1 MVSQQAPKTTGVL
14 AAVSL
19 LKKFL
24 SATNS
29 SILAP
34 TSSTTTALQSSM
46 LQQFEQSGLPQQLP
60 ALLTEAAE
68 ELSAQAQAK
77 SFIRY
82 GQILAAGAE
91 THQIYAVMIRHHAE
105 QLLEVHSDLC
115 WLWPD
120 GVQQVKGVVGSAA
133 AAMQLVLAVM
143 RNVSSEVGVYQ
154 EGGGR
159 RSSASSTS
167 DMQVRA

>member
-1 MVSQQAPKTTGVL
+1 MKYQPQVPLHLCTAVTKVSQQAPKTTGVL

-19 LKKFL
+19 LRKFL
-24 SATNS
+24 SATKS

-34 TSSTTTALQSSM
+34 TPSDTTPLQSSM
-46 LQQFEQSGLPQQLP
+46 LQQYEASGLPQQLP
-60 ALLTEAAE
+60 AVLTAAAE
-68 ELSAQAQAK
+68 ELSAQARDK

-91 THQIYAVMIRHHAE
+91 THQIYAFMIRHHAE

-120 GVQQVKGVVGSAA
+120 GVQQVIARTHYIY
-133 AAMQLVLAVM
+133 QL
-143 RNVSSEVGVYQ
+143 EPVY
-154 EGGGR
+154 
-159 RSSASSTS
+159 
-167 DMQVRA
+167 